1 MSGLEPLCLV
11 NQQRRQ
17 LLFHFRRPVHHRHM
31 EGKEDDAMDF
41 CAGSVSLCRVAERL
55 PDHQT
60 RKPDLR
66 IDFRIESNSACRHI
80 AAFAGSNVDLFG
92 LAE

>member
-1 MSGLEPLCLV
+1 
-11 NQQRRQ
+11 
-17 LLFHFRRPVHHRHM
+17 M

-66 IDFRIESNSACRHI
+66 IESNSACRHI

-92 LAE
+92 VAE